1 MPRDPDT
8 LREEARRDRERAA
21 ELADSNPS
29 ASDYYE
35 LRAARFLLIVAST
48 SNPSCFGQTLPGS
61 NCCRVY
67 GIVLFVSSTS
77 EFSE

>member
-35 LRAARFLLIVAST
+35 LRAAWRERLA
-48 SNPSCFGQTLPGS
+48 
-61 NCCRVY
+61 RD
-67 GIVLFVSSTS
+67 
-77 EFSE
+77 EDAAREDR